1 MAFFFKDVCGKEE
14 VTFQVKL
21 RKRPPRMPVVLTKD
35 EINRVLDVLEPK
47 YRLPARLQY
56 GSGLRLA
63 ELVSLR
69 VKDVDLGRGLL
80 TIRGGK
86 GDRDRVTMIPDSLR
100 LRLEKQMTRVRKL
113 WEEDRENDRPGV
125 ELPGALSRKFP
136 CAGVELAWQWFFP
149 AKGLSRDP
157 ESGVIRRHH
166 LHEKVYSS
174 AVSRAAKRTGLCK
187 RVTTH
192 AFRHS
197 FATHL
202 LESGAD
208 IRTLQELL
216 GHADVKTTEIYAHAS
231 QVGNSRGVRSPL
243 DQMKSEI

>member
-1 MAFFFKDVCGKEE
+1 MD
-14 VTFQVKL
+14 
-21 RKRPPRMPVVLTKD
+21 
-35 EINRVLDVLEPK
+35 LD
-47 YRLPARLQY
+47 
-56 GSGLRLA
+56 
-63 ELVSLR
+63 
-69 VKDVDLGRGLL
+69 RGLL

-86 GDRDRVTMIPDSLR
+86 GDRDRVTMIPNSLQPH
-100 LRLEKQMTRVRKL
+100 LEKQMTRVRKL
-113 WEEDRENDRPGV
+113 WEEDRENNVPGV
-125 ELPGALSRKFP
+125 ALPGALSRKFP
-136 CAGVELAWQWFFP
+136 KAGVELAWQWLFP
-149 AKGLSRDP
+149 ASGLSQDP
-157 ESGVIRRHH
+157 ESGIVRRHH

-174 AVSRAAKRTGLCK
+174 AVSRAAKRAGLSK

-243 DQMKSEI
+243 DQMRCEI